1 MQLSNEEAFLSE
13 VYAVKML
20 VICQMK
26 MSFDK
31 VLDRNAAAG
40 VLLDLASNTIEHFT
54 IKGADSGQT
63 ERVHAA
69 MHERVQQMI
78 SSALNLKNLQR
89 GR

>member
-20 VICQMK
+20 VICLMK

-31 VLDRNAAAG
+31 VLDRNASASA
-40 VLLDLASNTIEHFT
+40 LLDLASNTIEHFI
-54 IKGADSGQT
+54 IKGADASRT

-69 MHERVQQMI
+69 MQERVQQMI
-78 SSALNLKNLQR
+78 SSALNPKNLQR